1 MKRTNLLL
9 ACIAVSAFSFV
20 GQIVADDWPQW
31 QGTNRD
37 GVSTETGLMQEWPKG
52 GPPLAW
58 KIDDLGGGYS
68 SPAVV
73 DGKLYGMSTKG
84 DDEIVWCLSES
95 DGSQVWSTRIGPA
108 VKQGARQGIEGT
120 GCTPTVDGDNIYVL
134 GFGGTLACL
143 STKDGKVA
151 WTKNLVE
158 DFGGIVPTW
167 RYNESP
173 LIDGEKLICTPGG
186 PEASIV
192 ALNKNS
198 GETIWKMVLA
208 SPSQAEGNQDDSGRG
223 RGRRGRGRR
232 GPQSGA
238 GYASAIAIDFEGKR
252 QYVQL
257 LAKSLVGVD
266 AETGEMLWSYD
277 RPSNPMGI
285 TCSTPVH
292 KDGYVFA
299 ASAYGSGGGL
309 AKLKKGD
316 DGKIVAEQV
325 YDTSR
330 MQNHHGGMI
339 VHEGVLYGAAGGNS
353 GGFLRALDFMTGEV
367 GWSERDAEKGSIAM
381 ADGRIY
387 LRSEDG
393 TMFLI
398 EPNANEYVEKGQFEQ
413 PDRTRS
419 PTWAHPVI
427 ANGKMYLRDQGQL
440 FCYDIKQ
447 K

>member
-1 MKRTNLLL
+1 MKRSNFIKACSLLCAL
-9 ACIAVSAFSFV
+9 VCGSQVI
-20 GQIVADDWPQW
+20 ADDWPQW
-31 QGTNRD
+31 QGKNRD
-37 GVSTETGLMQEWPKG
+37 GVSAETGLLQEWPEG
-52 GPPLAW
+52 GPELAW
-58 KIDDLGGGYS
+58 KVEDLGGGYS

-73 DGKLYGMSTKG
+73 GGKLYGMSTNG
-84 DDEIVWCLSES
+84 DDEVVWCLSES
-95 DGSQVWSTRIGPA
+95 DGKQVWSTRIGPA

-120 GCTPTVDGDNIYVL
+120 GCTPTVDGDKIYVI
-134 GFGGTLACL
+134 GFGGTIACL
-143 STKDGKVA
+143 NAKDGKVD
-151 WTKNLVE
+151 WTKSLVE
-158 DFGGIVPTW
+158 HFGGIVPTW

-186 PEASIV
+186 PKATVV

-198 GETIWKMVLA
+198 GDTIWQMVLEA
-208 SPSQAEGNQDDSGRG
+208 PSQENQSGDSGRG
-223 RGRRGRGRR
+223 RGRGRGRR
-232 GPQSGA
+232 GPRSSA

-252 QYVQL
+252 QYVQF
-257 LAKSLVGVD
+257 LAKTLVGLD
-266 AETGEMLWSYD
+266 AKTGELLWKYD

-309 AKLKKGD
+309 VKLKSGD

-325 YDTSR
+325 YETSQ
-330 MQNHHGGMI
+330 MQSHHGGMI
-339 VHEGVLYGAAGGNS
+339 VHEGALYGAAGGNS
-353 GGFLRALDFMTGEV
+353 GGFLRSLNFMTGKV
-367 GWSERDAEKGSIAM
+367 GWSERDAEKGSVAM

-393 TMFLI
+393 TMFLV
-398 EPNANEYVEKGQFEQ
+398 EPNAEKYIEKGQFEQ

-419 PTWAHPVI
+419 PAWAHPVI
-427 ANGKMYLRDQGQL
+427 ANGKLYLRDQGQL
-440 FCYDIKQ
+440 FCYDIKA